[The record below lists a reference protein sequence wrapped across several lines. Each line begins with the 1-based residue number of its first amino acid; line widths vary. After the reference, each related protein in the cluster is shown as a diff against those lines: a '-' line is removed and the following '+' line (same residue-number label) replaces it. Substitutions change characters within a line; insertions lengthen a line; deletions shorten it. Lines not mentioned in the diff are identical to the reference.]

1 MEIDSATGMLMLLT
15 AALAILAPSAWGLDR
30 AEFPPGFLFGVATS
44 AYQIEGAY
52 LEDGKGIN
60 NWDVF
65 THTRRGRLGGVN
77 SAGIAFYDRL
87 IAALL
92 QKGIEPFVTFHHFD
106 QPQELETQYGSW
118 LGAGIREEFDY
129 YADVCFRA
137 FGDRVKFW
145 TTFNEPNVFAKH
157 SYMLGT
163 YPPNHCSAPF
173 GTCNS
178 GNSNREPYV
187 AAHNI
192 IMSHAAAVDNYKRNY
207 QHRRA
212 QQQAVARA
220 RRRPRR
226 RPQLHA
232 PPPSPSPEAPR
243 AAAVAVAR
251 SATPPSRAAAGRV
264 AVVAASP
271 AAPPFPAPAT
281 EVRTGLASPPSPPW
295 PPRASPG
302 GARAR
307 VDCRAALAGGLPSR
321 TPAACSTKC
330 RAAVRRVGAGGM
342 PVPVAAVL
350 LYVPVAVRR
359 VGAGGMAVAVAVAVP
374 MAVPVPVPVPVAAV
388 LLYVPVAMAVPV
400 PVAVAVPVAVPVAAV
415 LLYVPVAVA
424 VPVPVAVP
432 VAGGMAVP
440 VAVAVAVLLYVPA
453 AVAVLVG
460 VVPLLHIPAVLL
472 AMAAVPL
479 ACS

>member
-65 THTRRGRLGGVN
+65 THTRRKSSLHCP
-77 SAGIAFYDRL
+77 S
-87 IAALL
+87 LL
-92 QKGIEPFVTFHHFD
+92 LLSLF
-106 QPQELETQYGSW
+106 
-118 LGAGIREEFDY
+118 REEFDY